1 MGKYMKT
8 FRLCVPVAALLSIS
22 ILAHTAPAQEPNQTG
37 KQKVRTVT
45 VPISIY
51 TKQELQQDQAAEYV
65 QAERLVVK
73 EDRDEQTILSIRSVS
88 ETPLTVAFLIQDDLT
103 TTFNLQLKSIGNFI
117 KELPKGSRVMV
128 AYMRGGALQVRQK
141 FTEDLVKAAGSLRVV
156 AGTES
161 AAPRNPYDSVAE
173 VLNRFDALPG
183 GRRAV
188 IVFSDG
194 LDATQGLSFASAANS
209 LDLDRAILK
218 AQRKSVAVY
227 SIYSPATFTQGENSS
242 LVLVAQSGLDKL
254 ADETGGR
261 AFFQGSIA
269 PVSFDPFFRDLS
281 LLLSRQFALT
291 YLSTHMNKGYHKIDI
306 RSTNPDVK
314 IEHPR
319 GYYYR

>member
-1 MGKYMKT
+1 
-8 FRLCVPVAALLSIS
+8 
-22 ILAHTAPAQEPNQTG
+22 
-37 KQKVRTVT
+37 
-45 VPISIY
+45 
-51 TKQELQQDQAAEYV
+51 
-65 QAERLVVK
+65 
-73 EDRDEQTILSIRSVS
+73 
-88 ETPLTVAFLIQDDLT
+88 
-103 TTFNLQLKSIGNFI
+103 
-117 KELPKGSRVMV
+117 MV

>member
-173 VLNRFDALPG
+173 LLNRFDALPG

>member
-1 MGKYMKT
+1 M
-8 FRLCVPVAALLSIS
+8 
-22 ILAHTAPAQEPNQTG
+22 
-37 KQKVRTVT
+37 RTVT